1 MRGGALVFV
10 LFCALLVE
18 ILNCRR
24 YRPAVIDFLFFLLC
38 GPLSWGSIVF
48 LDVGNYKLGS

>member
-10 LFCALLVE
+10 LFCSLLVE
-18 ILNCRR
+18 ILNCHH
-24 YRPAVIDFLFFLLC
+24 YRPVTDFLIFLLC

-48 LDVGNYKLGS
+48 LDVGNYQLGS